1 VKTSRK
7 YQGKMKIEDQKERG
21 KILWIVESW
30 KIIRNKKKDEQYL
43 ARTS

>member
-21 KILWIVESW
+21 KILSMVESR
-30 KIIRNKKKDEQYL
+30 KIIRNKKE
-43 ARTS
+43 R

>member
-21 KILWIVESW
+21 KILWMVESR
-30 KIIRNKKKDEQYL
+30 KIIRNKKE
-43 ARTS
+43 R